1 LAGRASLFDSAFAG
15 GVFMRLRLFGG
26 LACLAALAASVW
38 MWQSREALHERTWRV
53 GWEEDPPNMFTGEGG
68 KPEGFGP
75 ELVNEAARRAG
86 LRLEWVF
93 CPESAERAVRSG
105 KVDLWPTMTV
115 LEERRPHVYFSAPYL
130 NNYMKFV
137 VRKESGLRTASDL
150 RGKRIA
156 TKDLPI
162 NISTTRQW
170 APGAV
175 VIPVPTTAYALQM
188 ISEGKADAVMGDD
201 LTITMALMQ
210 GALKQGVEL
219 AEIDTQ
225 APPFQLAIGA
235 RHEAREAADA
245 IREEIARMAERGEI
259 TSLLTRW
266 NRATIRDAN
275 EMTVLMR
282 AQKQV
287 ESLRTATLV
296 LGVLLGVL
304 LLLFAAYQRQRRAA
318 AASEQARRQAQ
329 QKFELLA
336 ESLSEMILAYDMQ
349 GRLFYCNPA
358 AERITGR
365 TVSELAAGGFGCW
378 VHPRERERLEKRWKR
393 CFDGHEFQ
401 LAPYRLLARSGET
414 RWMAASWGPLK
425 DEQGRQIGVRGSER
439 DITELMEAQDEA
451 RRLAEAVR
459 QTSDSVVIT
468 DRNGAIL
475 YVNPA
480 FERVTG
486 YRRQEVLGQNPRILK
501 SGRQPREFYAELW
514 RTILSGKPWSGRL
527 ENRRKDG
534 AVFVEQCTIS
544 PVFNQES
551 EIEYFVAVKRDMSR
565 EIALGEQVRQS
576 QKMESIGKLAGGIA
590 HDFNNLLTVING
602 NCQLALMQTAAE
614 HPARAR
620 IEAALA
626 AGSRASELTSQLLA
640 FSRRQPVEPVRMDIA
655 EALVR
660 LEPVLRSLLGDTCE
674 LQLRLEPGLGQV
686 RLDPSQFQQV
696 ILNLCV
702 NARDAMLGEG
712 RIEIR
717 AFSEAD
723 RIVLEVADTGP
734 GIPEEIQSQI
744 FEPFF
749 TTKPKGKG
757 TGLGLSVVY
766 GIVTQNGGSI
776 EVLSEPGK
784 GACFRIEWPG
794 AGVVQ
799 PRLPA
804 GMPTSEQSALDA
816 EVLVVED
823 QAEVRRFVVEVLRA
837 AGCRVH
843 EAGDAESALRLAAS
857 HPGVRLLLTDVS
869 MPGMDGDELAN
880 ELTQRFPRMQ
890 VLLMS
895 GYPRRGDALSWP
907 VLPKPF
913 TPEKLTEEVRRLLAR
928 PV

>member
-1 LAGRASLFDSAFAG
+1 MRAKTIAAI
-15 GVFMRLRLFGG
+15 
-26 LACLAALAASVW
+26 ACVAALAAAAWWWHSSTALRERVW
-38 MWQSREALHERTWRV
+38 RI
-53 GWEEDPPNMFTGEGG
+53 GWEEDPPNMFTGESGR
-68 KPEGFGP
+68 PDGFGP

-86 LRLEWVF
+86 IPLEWVF
-93 CPESAERAVRSG
+93 CPESAERSIRSG
-105 KVDLWPTMTV
+105 KVDLWPTMTI
-115 LEERRPHVYFSAPYL
+115 LEERKPHVYFSEPYL

-137 VRKESGLRTASDL
+137 VRKESGLRTISDL
-150 RGKRIA
+150 KGRRIA
-156 TKDLPI
+156 AKDLPI
-162 NISTTRQW
+162 NVAKTREW
-170 APGAV
+170 APGAT
-175 VIPVPTTAYALQM
+175 VIPVPTAKYALELL
-188 ISEGKADAVMGDD
+188 SEGKVDAVMGDD

-210 GALKQGVEL
+210 GALRQGVEL
-219 AEIDTQ
+219 AEIETQ
-225 APPFQLAIGA
+225 APPFSLAIGA
-235 RHEAREAADA
+235 RFEAAAAADRL
-245 IREEIARMAERGEI
+245 REEIGRMAASGEI
-259 TSLLTRW
+259 AKLLTRW

-275 EMTVLMR
+275 EMMVLMIAR
-282 AQKQV
+282 QQV
-287 ESLRTATLV
+287 ARLRTAALV
-296 LGVLLGVL
+296 LGVLLIAL
-304 LLLFAAYQRQRRAA
+304 LILFAAYQRHRRAA
-318 AASEQARRQAQ
+318 AVSEEARRQAQ

-336 ESLSEMILAYDMQ
+336 ESLSEMILAYDME

-365 TVSELAAGGFGCW
+365 SASELAAGGFGCW
-378 VHPRERERLEKRWKR
+378 VHPRERERLEKRWRR

-401 LAPYRLLARSGET
+401 LAPYRLLSKTGET
-414 RWMAASWGPLK
+414 RWMAASWGPLR
-425 DEQGRQIGVRGSER
+425 DETGRQIGVRGSER

-486 YRRQEVLGQNPRILK
+486 YSREEVLGKNPRILK
-501 SGRQPREFYAELW
+501 SGRQPPEVYAELW
-514 RTILSGKPWSGRL
+514 RTILAGKPWYGRL

-534 AVFVEQCTIS
+534 AIFVEQCTIS

-551 EIEYFVAVKRDMSR
+551 EIEYFVAVKRDMTR

-602 NCQLALMQTAAE
+602 NCQLALMQTGAE
-614 HPARAR
+614 HPARGR

-626 AGSRASELTSQLLA
+626 AGSRASDLTSQLLA
-640 FSRRQPVEPVRMDIA
+640 FSRRQPVQPERLDIA
-655 EALVR
+655 EALAGM
-660 LEPVLRSLLGDTCE
+660 EPVLRSLLGDNCR
-674 LQLRLEPGLGQV
+674 LHLRIEPGLGPV

-702 NARDAMLGEG
+702 NARDAMQGQGE
-712 RIEIR
+712 IEIR
-717 AFSEAD
+717 AAGEGD
-723 RIVLEVADTGP
+723 RIVIEVSDTGP
-734 GIPEEIQSQI
+734 GVPAEIQEQI

-749 TTKPKGKG
+749 TTKPKGQG
-757 TGLGLSVVY
+757 TGLGLAVVY
-766 GIVTQNGGSI
+766 GIVTQNNGSI
-776 EVLSEPGK
+776 EVKSEPGK
-784 GACFRIEWPG
+784 GACFRIEWPSAG
-794 AGVVQ
+794 ALEA
-799 PRLPA
+799 RS
-804 GMPTSEQSALDA
+804 SEGTAAPQEGALEA

-843 EAGDAESALRLAAS
+843 EAGDAESALRLAAA

-880 ELTQRFPRMQ
+880 ELKQRFPQMQ

-895 GYPRRGDALSWP
+895 GYPRRGDALGWP

-928 PV
+928 TV

>member
-1 LAGRASLFDSAFAG
+1 MRAKTIA
-15 GVFMRLRLFGG
+15 G
-26 LACLAALAASVW
+26 LACLAALAAAAWWWHANTALRERVW
-38 MWQSREALHERTWRV
+38 RI
-53 GWEEDPPNMFTGEGG
+53 GWEEDPPNMFTGESGR
-68 KPEGFGP
+68 PDGFGP

-86 LRLEWVF
+86 IQLEWVL
-93 CPESAERAVRSG
+93 CPESAERSIRSG
-105 KVDLWPTMTV
+105 KVDLWPTMTI
-115 LEERRPHVYFSAPYL
+115 LEERKPHVYFSEPYL

-137 VRKESGLRTASDL
+137 VRKESGLRTVADL
-150 RGKRIA
+150 KGRRIA
-156 TKDLPI
+156 AKDLPI
-162 NISTTRQW
+162 NVAKTREW
-170 APGAV
+170 APGAT
-175 VIPVPTTAYALQM
+175 VIPVPTAKYALEM
-188 ISEGKADAVMGDD
+188 LSEGKVDAVMGDD

-210 GALKQGVEL
+210 GALRQGVEL
-219 AEIDTQ
+219 AEIETQ
-225 APPFQLAIGA
+225 APPFSLAIGA
-235 RHEAREAADA
+235 RFEAAAAADRL
-245 IREEIARMAERGEI
+245 REEIGRMAASGEI
-259 TSLLTRW
+259 AKLLTRW

-275 EMTVLMR
+275 EMMLLIR
-282 AQKQV
+282 AQRQV
-287 ESLRTATLV
+287 ASLRNATLV
-296 LGVLLGVL
+296 LGVLLIAL
-304 LLLFAAYQRQRRAA
+304 LIMFAAYQRQRRAA
-318 AASEQARRQAQ
+318 AASEKARRQAQ

-336 ESLSEMILAYDMQ
+336 ESLSEMILAYDME

-365 TVSELAAGGFGCW
+365 TASELAAGGFGCW
-378 VHPRERERLEKRWKR
+378 VHPRERERLEKRWRR

-401 LAPYRLLARSGET
+401 LAPYRLLSKTGET
-414 RWMAASWGPLK
+414 RWMAASWGPLR
-425 DEQGRQIGVRGSER
+425 DETGRQIGVRGSER

-486 YRRQEVLGQNPRILK
+486 YSREEVLGKNPRILK
-501 SGRQPREFYAELW
+501 SGRQPPEAYADLW
-514 RTILSGKPWSGRL
+514 RTILAGKPWYGRL

-534 AVFVEQCTIS
+534 AIFVEQCTIS

-551 EIEYFVAVKRDMSR
+551 EIEYFVAVKRDMTR

-602 NCQLALMQTAAE
+602 NCQLALMQTGAE
-614 HPARAR
+614 HPARGR

-626 AGSRASELTSQLLA
+626 AGSRASDLTSQLLA
-640 FSRRQPVEPVRMDIA
+640 FSRRQPVQPERLDIA
-655 EALVR
+655 ETLTGM
-660 LEPVLRSLLGDTCE
+660 EPVLRSLLGDNCR
-674 LQLRLEPGLGQV
+674 LHLRIEPGIGQV

-702 NARDAMLGEG
+702 NARDAMQGQGE
-712 RIEIR
+712 IEIR
-717 AFSEAD
+717 AAGEED
-723 RIVLEVADTGP
+723 RIVIEVSDTGP
-734 GIPEEIQSQI
+734 GVPTEIREQI

-749 TTKPKGKG
+749 TTKPKGQG
-757 TGLGLSVVY
+757 TGLGLAVVY
-766 GIVTQNGGSI
+766 GIVTQNNGSI
-776 EVLSEPGK
+776 EVKSEPGK
-784 GACFRIEWPG
+784 GACFRIEWPS
-794 AGVVQ
+794 AGVLEA
-799 PRLPA
+799 R
-804 GMPTSEQSALDA
+804 SSARTAAPEEGALEAD
-816 EVLVVED
+816 VLVVED

-843 EAGDAESALRLAAS
+843 EAADAESALRLAAS

-880 ELTQRFPRMQ
+880 ELKQRFPQMR

-895 GYPRRGDALSWP
+895 GYPRRGDALGWP
-907 VLPKPF
+907 VLQKPF

-928 PV
+928 TV